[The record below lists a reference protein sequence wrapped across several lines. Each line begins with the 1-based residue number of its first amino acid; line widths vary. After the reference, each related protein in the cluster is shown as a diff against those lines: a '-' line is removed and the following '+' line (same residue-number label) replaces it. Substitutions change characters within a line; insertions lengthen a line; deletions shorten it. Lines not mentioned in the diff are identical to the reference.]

1 MNTKLDPEGIRGK
14 RYRVIFTMISGR
26 VYQLTQ
32 VTDRG
37 VSLIKE
43 GMSKRPTYLEI
54 LDPTGDQEVE
64 EEIEHMKIEEDK
76 TVGEVTK
83 DW

>member
-1 MNTKLDPEGIRGK
+1 MNAKLDPEGIRGK
-14 RYRVIFTMISGR
+14 RYKVTFTMISGR

-37 VSLIKE
+37 ISVIKE
-43 GMSKRPTYLEI
+43 SMSKRQTYLEI
-54 LDPTGDQEVE
+54 ADTTIRVP
-64 EEIEHMKIEEDK
+64 EIEHMKIEEDK